1 MAVQKGQPTVRFS
14 KAGPFSREGVSPVP
28 KVVTFKKTAISGTSN
43 DDFWVAPAGVFVSHA
58 FIRADV
64 ELDGTPTVELG
75 LDGDADELIDTTDF
89 DATTAGNW
97 ACSLG
102 SGTADGARG
111 VYLEAGDTIRLAI
124 GGAPTQGEL
133 SGYIMYFEMDDILD
147 DGVHFDLT

>member
-1 MAVQKGQPTVRFS
+1 MSVQKGQPTIRFS
-14 KAGPFSREGVSPVP
+14 KAGPFSSEGVCPVP

-43 DDFWVAPAGVFVSHA
+43 DDFWVAPAGVFVHHA

-75 LDGDADELIDTTDF
+75 LDGDPDEFIDTTDF

-97 ACSLG
+97 ACSMG
-102 SGTADGARG
+102 SASADGARG
-111 VYLEAGDTIRLAI
+111 AYLEAGDTIRLAI
-124 GGAPTQGEL
+124 GGTPTQGEL
-133 SGYIMYFEMDDILD
+133 SGYLLYFEMDDILE